1 MGNPSPKLH
10 KCACGEPVI
19 LGWDQPQ
26 SCALQVI
33 LDPYPITAAGE
44 VAALRDQR
52 PTYKFWN
59 NRIQLRDKWNLPGSP
74 PAHHRLILATHRCGV
89 FIDLAHR
96 LPKKPVDPIRAED
109 LEPPF

>member
-10 KCACGEPVI
+10 KCDCGEPVI
-19 LGWDQPQ
+19 LGWDQPHA
-26 SCALQVI
+26 CAQQVI

-44 VAALRDQR
+44 VAAIADQR

-74 PAHHRLILATHRCGV
+74 PGHHRLILATHRCGS
-89 FIDLAHR
+89 FIDPAHR
-96 LPKKPVDPIRAED
+96 LPRKPDDPIRAED
-109 LEPPF
+109 VEPPF